1 MAKSQRRT
9 PGAKT
14 AAGTSQLAAAVTIF
28 AAATDF
34 GLPPSP
40 PMQQPPL
47 MRSVGR
53 AWGLGPRRV
62 APRSLGKDCACTE
75 VGDGVGGKGVLA
87 GVVARRGWAWA
98 DDAHNDDDAFDV
110 DALGEDSSDK
120 ISSMHRGWTK
130 PARLRKRLPQSIP
143 SVAELGTLVA
153 GSSTHKLSDKL
164 IRLRLVFGFAGI
176 MT

>member
-1 MAKSQRRT
+1 LAKSQRRT

-75 VGDGVGGKGVLA
+75 VGEGVAGKGVRA
-87 GVVARRGWAWA
+87 GVVAKMGWAEARTDVRDA
-98 DDAHNDDDAFDV
+98 DSF
-110 DALGEDSSDK
+110 GEESSDK
-120 ISSMHRGWTK
+120 ISSIHSGWTK
-130 PARLRKRLPQSIP
+130 PARFCKRLP
-143 SVAELGTLVA
+143 
-153 GSSTHKLSDKL
+153 
-164 IRLRLVFGFAGI
+164 
-176 MT
+176 